1 MAEFIRNGE
10 QRDVDVSQGRR
21 RPEEVGGLAGYG
33 TLNRA
38 GHGVGDEDDRLD
50 RISSTSF
57 RATTMSPTAN
67 AMRRRGCRGC
77 SCRSGGGA
85 VGLLCSKKNTVAAE
99 QTVHAATKTVHKRQK
114 SSTREEVAFLTRS
127 AGTTMA

>member
-1 MAEFIRNGE
+1 MTLGLRDARRRETGCMAEFMRNGE

-50 RISSTSF
+50 RYLVYFVQSDNDVSHGE
-57 RATTMSPTAN
+57 RDAEKRLP
-67 AMRRRGCRGC
+67 
-77 SCRSGGGA
+77 
-85 VGLLCSKKNTVAAE
+85 GLLP
-99 QTVHAATKTVHKRQK
+99 
-114 SSTREEVAFLTRS
+114 
-127 AGTTMA
+127 